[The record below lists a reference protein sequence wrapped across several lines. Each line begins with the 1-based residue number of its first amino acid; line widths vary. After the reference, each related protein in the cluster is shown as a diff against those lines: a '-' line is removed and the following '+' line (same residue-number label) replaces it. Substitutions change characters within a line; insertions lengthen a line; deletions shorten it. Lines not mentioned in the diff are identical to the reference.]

1 MPWNY
6 DDWHKIVNATQ
17 VDRDA
22 EARQLQR
29 LKIAHAETT
38 AVDRHNL
45 AQNIEG
51 IEAWRDDPE
60 IQEAAAEHV
69 AKHGGT
75 VPEYLDSVI
84 TRETEA
90 VRKRFAHVQGGDFT
104 LHLKDSAHLEA
115 FKKGME
121 K

>member
-6 DDWHKIVNATQ
+6 DDWQKIVNATPAE
-17 VDRDA
+17 RDA

-29 LKIAHAETT
+29 LKIAHAETM
-38 AVDRHNL
+38 AVDKHNL
-45 AQNIEG
+45 AQNIEAIG
-51 IEAWRDDPE
+51 KWRDDPE
-60 IQEAAAEHV
+60 FHDAAAEHV

-75 VPEYLDSVI
+75 VPEFLDNI
-84 TRETEA
+84 IARETTA
-90 VRKRFAHVQGGDFT
+90 VRQRFDHVEGG

-121 K
+121 Q